1 MFKQLTEQ
9 LQLFIEKE
17 ESLDN
22 FLPYIKTSLKGI
34 KGIYPVNI
42 YADKENN
49 IINIPVNNGSNITN
63 IREQIV
69 KRLKNGWVKDY
80 IENFRFIGNCFE
92 IKIK

>member
-9 LQLFIEKE
+9 LQLFVEKE

-42 YADKENN
+42 YADNENN

-92 IKIK
+92 IKLK